1 MPFNQ
6 EFPLYRNSSP
16 AIDRP
21 PYPYAAQNI
30 IDADNFKACDSLCII
45 LDSFLLRRLTT
56 FFQVFHKLHIN
67 KNARIKILAILTR
80 NLNLEG
86 AIDLEKISRLT
97 PGFVRADLVALVH
110 KAGNLAMNR
119 IINGRKAE
127 VSLEIADTEENENW
141 WKKLLWSPEEMEKL
155 SIIIEGFL
163 SIPNVK
169 WEDVGGLD
177 SLRRDFERSIVDRI
191 KYPDEYEPPGF
202 RKTLIAKAVAY
213 EAGANFLHIKGPDL
227 LNEYVSKSERAV
239 QTIFSRAR
247 TCSPL
252 LTIRSGGRGG

>member
-16 AIDRP
+16 AINRP

-30 IDADNFKACDSLCII
+30 IVADNFKACDSLCII
-45 LDSFLLRRLTT
+45 LDSFLLRQLTT
-56 FFQVFHKLHIN
+56 FFQGFHKLHIN
-67 KNARIKILAILTR
+67 ENAILAILTR

-86 AIDLEKISRLT
+86 AIDLEKIYRLT
-97 PGFVRADLVALVH
+97 PGFVGADLVALVH
-110 KAGNLAMNR
+110 KAGNLAINR
-119 IINGRKAE
+119 IIDGRKAE

-155 SIIIEGFL
+155 SITIEGFS

-191 KYPDEYEPPGF
+191 KYPDEYEEDGADLEIGF
-202 RKTLIAKAVAY
+202 
-213 EAGANFLHIKGPDL
+213 L
-227 LNEYVSKSERAV
+227 LYS
-239 QTIFSRAR
+239 
-247 TCSPL
+247 L
-252 LTIRSGGRGG
+252 LVLEKR